1 MDEKLA
7 AYSNII
13 MQKDKICIEL
23 TFNKVLS
30 YSKKKKVK
38 DFWKF
43 IEETKPF
50 EPFKIVSSIIIF
62 HFFYKLI

>member
-1 MDEKLA
+1 
-7 AYSNII
+7 

-50 EPFKIVSSIIIF
+50 EPFKIILGKIIIF
-62 HFFYKLI
+62 HFFHKL

>member
-1 MDEKLA
+1 
-7 AYSNII
+7 

-30 YSKKKKVK
+30 FSKKKKVK
-38 DFWKF
+38 DFWNF

-50 EPFKIVSSIIIF
+50 EPFKITLGIIIF
-62 HFFYKLI
+62 HFFHKLIYKI

>member
-1 MDEKLA
+1 
-7 AYSNII
+7 
-13 MQKDKICIEL
+13 MQKERICIEL
-23 TFNKVLS
+23 TFDKILS

-50 EPFKIVSSIIIF
+50 EPFKVILGNYISFLS
-62 HFFYKLI
+62 